1 TQPRAQLGIVLFARV
16 ALALRA
22 PQQPRERIRVRHL
35 HRAKRARGDAARR
48 LNLGYLLDE
57 FKGEDAPP
65 GVVENAH
72 RVVEQAGVLVFG
84 PTDRAESCV
93 LPPVGNDTPN
103 VIAVDGAGPVL
114 AVTEYPAFI
123 GHLVG
128 DALDALLVL
137 GIQLEDA
144 L

>member
-1 TQPRAQLGIVLFARV
+1 
-16 ALALRA
+16 
-22 PQQPRERIRVRHL
+22 
-35 HRAKRARGDAARR
+35 
-48 LNLGYLLDE
+48 LDE

-144 L
+144 LGAVVITAPQGARCRRLLLHLTWHVLP